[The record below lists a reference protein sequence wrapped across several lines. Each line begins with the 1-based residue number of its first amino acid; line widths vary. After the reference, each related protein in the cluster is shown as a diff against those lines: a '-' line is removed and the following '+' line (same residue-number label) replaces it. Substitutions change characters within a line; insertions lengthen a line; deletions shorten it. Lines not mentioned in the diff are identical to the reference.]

1 MELPGFPGS
10 LATWKKNRLS
20 SEEFWQEAG
29 PYEGLLYSAA
39 FQYTGNRFDAED
51 LVQETFLAAF
61 RNRHQLRDHRKIKR
75 WLFVILRNHF
85 LKGAGRRNA
94 RPEQEYDDQAEYD
107 YVDSLAMVAARD
119 DALKTLERKVTA
131 DNLHRQLNLLP
142 EPYRSVLIFYYLKE
156 FTYQEIADMLEIPLG
171 TVMSRLAR
179 GKQRLK
185 AAFIRKAA
193 QTAARDKVIPLS
205 RKGRKV

>member
-61 RNRHQLRDHRKIKR
+61 RHRHKLRDRGKIKG
-75 WLFVILRNHF
+75 WLVVILRNTF
-85 LKGAGRRNA
+85 LKRAGRRDMH
-94 RPEQEYDDQAEYD
+94 PEQTYDDQRDYD
-107 YVDSLAMVAARD
+107 YADSLAMVADRAD
-119 DALKTLERKVTA
+119 VLQALERKATA
-131 DNLHRQLNLLP
+131 ENLHQQLNRLP
-142 EPYRSVLIFYYLKE
+142 EPYRSVMILYYLKE
-156 FTYQEIADMLEIPLG
+156 FSYQEIADMLEIPLG

-179 GKQRLK
+179 AKQRLK
-185 AAFIRKAA
+185 TAFIRKAA
-193 QTAARDKVIPLS
+193 QSTARHKVIPLT
-205 RKGRKV
+205 RKG